1 MVLRQSLPP
10 SARDY
15 ARAQRRE
22 SQAAIAAI
30 LSEWDRMGPE
40 FDLSWSR
47 IEPNVMAIVMQAQR
61 RMSTGAL
68 GFIPDVLEDTGQSAE
83 IAAAGLAQARPLIGV
98 AGDGRPA
105 DSLLYG
111 AVTRSKEVIG
121 SGGSVR
127 DALGSSAGWIE
138 STVATLLSD
147 TARQS
152 EALGMG
158 VRPVTGYVRMLTP
171 PSCSRC
177 VLLAGKRV
185 KSGTAFLRHPGCDCR
200 HIPASESVAGD
211 MTVSPA
217 DYFESLNPAQQ
228 DKTFGKAGAEA
239 IRSGADIGQ
248 VVNARRG
255 MQAAQVGGRK
265 VLLTSEGTTRRGL
278 AYRQLSPSRASDTR
292 LPGQRYASA
301 KRPRA
306 MPETIAQIATDKDD
320 YLRLLRVNG
329 YLI

>member
-15 ARAQRRE
+15 AQAQRRE
-22 SQAAIAAI
+22 SQAAVAAV
-30 LSEWDRMGPE
+30 LTEWDRMGSE

-61 RMSTGAL
+61 RMSSEAL
-68 GFIPDVLEDTGQSAE
+68 GFIPDVLEDTGQGAD
-83 IAAAGLAQARPLIGV
+83 IRAAGLAQVRPLIGM

-105 DSLLYG
+105 DSLLFG
-111 AVTRSKEVIG
+111 AVTRSKEAIG

-127 DALGSSAGWIE
+127 DALGSSRGWL
-138 STVATLLSD
+138 SQTVGTLLSD

-152 EALGMG
+152 ESLGMG
-158 VRPVTGYVRMLTP
+158 VRPVTGYVRMLTA

-211 MTVSPA
+211 ITVSPA
-217 DYFESLNPAQQ
+217 DYFESLTPEQQ
-228 DKTFGKAGAEA
+228 NKTFGKAGAEA
-239 IRSGADIGQ
+239 IRAGADPGQ

-255 MQAAQVGGRK
+255 MKASQVGGRK
-265 VLLTSEGTTRRGL
+265 VLTTTEATTKRGL
-278 AYRQLSPSRASDTR
+278 ASRGRTGRAGAR
-292 LPGQRYASA
+292 L
-301 KRPRA
+301 
-306 MPETIAQIATDKDD
+306 MPETIAQAATDKDD